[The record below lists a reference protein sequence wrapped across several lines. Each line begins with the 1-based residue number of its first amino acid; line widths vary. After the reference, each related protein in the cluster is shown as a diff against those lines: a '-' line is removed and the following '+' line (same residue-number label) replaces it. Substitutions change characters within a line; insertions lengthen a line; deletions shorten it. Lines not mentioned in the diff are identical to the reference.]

1 MKDLVIFGVG
11 KIAQVIFYYAKE
23 ECGFNVVAFCVD
35 EQYKTVESFQSLP
48 VVSFE
53 NVEKQFSPENY
64 NMFIAIGYHDLNK
77 LRQQKCNEALAKG
90 YDLVNIIS
98 PAANLPKNVAVGWN
112 CFIMP
117 PCFIHPCVQ
126 LKNDVFVFSGAMVG
140 HHSVIEDHCWLT
152 SSCNIAGNVHI
163 GANSFLAINATIGH
177 SVSIGKNCFIGANTL
192 ITKDLEE
199 EKVVIAESTKPIRLN
214 SSQFLKMSKFSTL

>member
-1 MKDLVIFGVG
+1 MLVVEVKTCITVG
-11 KIAQVIFYYAKE
+11 GI
-23 ECGFNVVAFCVD
+23 N
-35 EQYKTVESFQSLP
+35 S
-48 VVSFE
+48 
-53 NVEKQFSPENY
+53 
-64 NMFIAIGYHDLNK
+64 
-77 LRQQKCNEALAKG
+77 
-90 YDLVNIIS
+90 
-98 PAANLPKNVAVGWN
+98 
-112 CFIMP
+112 
-117 PCFIHPCVQ
+117 
-126 LKNDVFVFSGAMVG
+126 KNDVFVFSGAMVG